1 MYSLLLF
8 IIETNNV
15 NKIQIWKWTLHAALF
30 SQNSTVWNNLNS
42 IPRLYDKYIVGM
54 VLNRVQYGTNL
65 PEIRFLGYDKY

>member
-1 MYSLLLF
+1 MKMNPACCPL
-8 IIETNNV
+8 
-15 NKIQIWKWTLHAALF
+15 